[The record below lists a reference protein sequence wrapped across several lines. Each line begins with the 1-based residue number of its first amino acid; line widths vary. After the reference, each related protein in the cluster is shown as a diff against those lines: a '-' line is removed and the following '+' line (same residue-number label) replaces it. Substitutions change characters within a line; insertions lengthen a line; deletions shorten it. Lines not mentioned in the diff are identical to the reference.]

1 MMVKLMKDNAIA
13 NLVLSVLCAVALC
26 GITSVIVK
34 NVNKPGDEPSISIP
48 IVDNRQNL
56 VTFDLRNDIDD
67 NSALSKSV
75 VSKFLNSCNKEQ
87 KQVFGDLLSSD
98 TSCVRLFRNSEL
110 GLRIGSTTYQS
121 GSLEISMNDFTYNH
135 AKITAVNYNR
145 LKITPE
151 ADGQTI
157 YQKQANGS
165 SYTLNNQE
173 SVMLPINYNYYQPDV
188 SVSTTFEFQETQ
200 SDFKLSALSGRACF
214 LDIELWTE

>member
-1 MMVKLMKDNAIA
+1 MKDNAIA
-13 NLVLSVLCAVALC
+13 NLILSVLCTAALG
-26 GITSVIVK
+26 GITSVIIK
-34 NVNKPGDEPSISIP
+34 NANKPGDEPSISIP
-48 IVDNRQNL
+48 AVDNRQNL

-67 NSALSKSV
+67 NSALSKSIV
-75 VSKFLNSCNKEQ
+75 LTFLNSCNKEQ

-121 GSLEISMNDFTYNH
+121 GSLEISMNDFTYNR

-145 LKITPE
+145 LKTTPE

-157 YQKQANGS
+157 YLKQANGS

-173 SVMLPINYNYYQPDV
+173 SVILPINYNYYQPDV

-200 SDFKLSALSGRACF
+200 SDFKLSALGRACF

>member
-1 MMVKLMKDNAIA
+1 MQKNTVTNII
-13 NLVLSVLCAVALC
+13 LSVLCVAALC

-34 NVNKPGDEPSISIP
+34 NVNKPGDEPSINVP
-48 IVDNRQNL
+48 AVDNRQNL

-67 NSALSKSV
+67 NSALSKLV
-75 VSKFLNSCNKEQ
+75 VPTFLNSCNKEQ
-87 KQVFGDLLSSD
+87 KQVFGELLSSD

-110 GLRIGSTTYQS
+110 GLRIGSTSYQS

-145 LKITPE
+145 LKTTPE
-151 ADGQTI
+151 TDGQTI

-165 SYTLNNQE
+165 SYSFNNKE

-188 SVSTTFEFQETQ
+188 SVSTTFEFDAAQN
-200 SDFKLSALSGRACF
+200 DFKLSVLGRACF

>member
-1 MMVKLMKDNAIA
+1 MQQGTIKNII
-13 NLVLSVLCAVALC
+13 LSVLCVAALG
-26 GITSVIVK
+26 GITSVIVNNIK
-34 NVNKPGDEPSISIP
+34 RPGDEPSVNVP
-48 IVDNRQNL
+48 ATDNRQNL

-75 VSKFLNSCNKEQ
+75 ISKFLNSCNKEQ

-121 GSLEISMNDFTYNH
+121 GSLEISINDFTYNR

-145 LKITPE
+145 LKTTPE

-157 YQKQANGS
+157 YLKQANGS

-173 SVMLPINYNYYQPDV
+173 SVILPINYNYYQPDV

-200 SDFKLSALSGRACF
+200 SDFKLSALGRACF